1 MNAVINAL
9 AAPLGAVMRFC
20 YGLTGSYGWAIVL
33 FTVITRVILLPV
45 SIWMQRY
52 AIRLVKMTPELLEV
66 RARYYGDADRIA
78 EEQSALYKRDH
89 YSPFVNF
96 IPLLIQLLLLMG
108 FIQVINHPM
117 QYLFGMSGG
126 LMDAFAGLTSSLT
139 GLDAADSSIQLSAI
153 SLLRAGEHLG
163 EFQSLTGAF
172 TAEELTSAIGQL
184 RGLNMSFFGIDLS
197 LTPSLVGGW
206 TLLSPVVAGVSA
218 WLLCVVQNRSNVLQ
232 HEQGRLNRYLTM
244 ALSVGLSLYLGFFV
258 PMAVALYWVVSNL
271 LAILIQYLVNALYP
285 PRKYIDYERL
295 EQSRQK
301 LAAMEAVKRDA
312 SQDRELVKREKADIK
327 RLNRVANKHLVFYSE
342 SSGFYKYYKGIIEA
356 LLKKSNVTIHY
367 ITSDPDDQIFR
378 IAEENP
384 RIRAYYVGHYRLI
397 TLMMRI
403 EADMIVMTMP
413 DLDNYQ
419 IKRSYLKKDIEYL
432 YVPHCID
439 SLNMT
444 MRKGSVDHFDTVLCV
459 GPHHRRE
466 IEQTEEAYGLPKK
479 LLIDWGYCLL
489 DDMRAAYAAEEHE
502 PHAVPEVL
510 IAPSWQ
516 KDNILESCLDP
527 LLEQLTTLP
536 VHVTVRPHPQ
546 AVRQEPALMK
556 AIADRWQSDRVEV
569 QTDFTSNSTVFDAD
583 LMITDWSGITFEYT
597 FTTLRPVL
605 YIDTPMKVMNPEYR
619 RIAEVPVNI
628 SLRSLTGVSMKPEEV
643 GTQAAAAVKGM
654 LDRAGEWHD
663 RIEALVP
670 QYIYNPGT
678 SGEVAAAY
686 IIRSLK
692 EKQKKAKE
700 QKNARRA
707 Q

>member
-117 QYLFGMSGG
+117 QYLFGMSGS

-139 GLDAADSSIQLSAI
+139 GLNAGDSSIQLSAI
-153 SLLRAGEHLG
+153 SLLRGGEHLA
-163 EFQSLTGAF
+163 EFEALTGAF
-172 TAEELTSAIGQL
+172 TAEELTAAIGSL
-184 RGLNMSFFGIDLS
+184 RGLNMTFFGVDLS

-285 PRKYIDYERL
+285 PKKYIDYERL

-301 LAAMEAVKRDA
+301 LAAMEAVKKDA
-312 SQDRELVKREKADIK
+312 SQNKALVKREKADIK
-327 RLNRVANKHLVFYSE
+327 RLGSVANKHLVFYSE
-342 SSGFYKYYKGIIEA
+342 SSGFYKYYRGIIEA

-367 ITSDPDDQIFR
+367 ITSDPEDQIFA
-378 IAEENP
+378 IAEQNP

-479 LLIDWGYCLL
+479 LLIDWGYSLL
-489 DDMRAAYAAEEHE
+489 DDMRAAYAAEEHA

-527 LLEQLTTLP
+527 LLEQLTSYMKMVGKQYDKETFQTSIP
-536 VHVTVRPHPQ
+536 NREDTFMGR
-546 AVRQEPALMK
+546 PAL
-556 AIADRWQSDRVEV
+556 
-569 QTDFTSNSTVFDAD
+569 SNTYLAYWGD
-583 LMITDWSGITFEYT
+583 IE
-597 FTTLRPVL
+597 
-605 YIDTPMKVMNPEYR
+605 
-619 RIAEVPVNI
+619 
-628 SLRSLTGVSMKPEEV
+628 
-643 GTQAAAAVKGM
+643 VKGFVIGCAVQRTLYVLHFSASYADYAAMENM
-654 LDRAGEWHD
+654 LN
-663 RIEALVP
+663 
-670 QYIYNPGT
+670 YI
-678 SGEVAAAY
+678 V
-686 IIRSLK
+686 RSVTLK
-692 EKQKKAKE
+692 ETEDAKKK
-700 QKNARRA
+700 
-707 Q
+707 